1 MRIAVI
7 SDLHANW
14 AALRALPGTYDAILC
29 TGDLVDYGAEPEP
42 VLRFVREHVFAVVQG
57 NHDYAA
63 GTDDDCRCSSLF
75 KPASVATRRGMRQV
89 LSSADLSWLA
99 GLPTSAQV
107 TLGGQRI
114 ALFHATPR
122 DPRFR
127 YLLSTAPASEW
138 ERELESIDA
147 DLVLLGHTHRPVVFG
162 VGRTT
167 VANAGSLG
175 LPTDGDPRASFAVIQ
190 DGEVRLQ
197 RFEYA
202 VEEAIRAVDAA
213 FDPPTATFLSRV
225 LRTGRAPSWS
235 GTTWRRGSD
244 RSRRC
249 TTGRSVT
256 SRHVGL

>member
-42 VLRFVREHVFAVVQG
+42 VLRFVREHVLAVVQG

-63 GTDDDCRCSSLF
+63 GTDEDCRCSALF
-75 KPASVATRRGMRQV
+75 KPASVATRQGMRRV
-89 LSSADLSWLA
+89 LSPADLAFLA
-99 GLPTSAQV
+99 TLPTSARL

-114 ALFHATPR
+114 ALFHATPS

-127 YLLSTAPASEW
+127 YLLSTAPTAEW
-138 ERELESIDA
+138 ERELEGVDA
-147 DLVLLGHTHRPVVFG
+147 DLVLLGHTHRPVVFT
-162 VGRTT
+162 VGRVT

-175 LPTDGDPRASFAVIQ
+175 LPTDGDPRASFAVVE
-190 DGEVRLQ
+190 DGHVRLQ

-202 VEEAIRAVDAA
+202 VEETVRAVAAA
-213 FDPPTATFLSRV
+213 FDHPTATFLARV
-225 LRTGRAPSWS
+225 LRTGRP
-235 GTTWRRGSD
+235 TP
-244 RSRRC
+244 
-249 TTGRSVT
+249 
-256 SRHVGL
+256 